1 MAKIVRILYRE
12 KPLMQPAGDMCAYDK
27 LYDMRLDNGNPTLR
41 AGSKSFDITQDDF
54 DDFIGL
60 CEQINAVKR
69 ILENHPWKMMTRFDA
84 VGALGSYIIVFDDG
98 NAACA
103 DFGPQEI
110 PQRFKELEK
119 KYTPASEPVCEG
131 AWVCSECGRANTG
144 KYCCECGAKA
154 AKSQE

>member
-27 LYDMRLDNGNPTLR
+27 LYDMRLDNGDPTLR

-69 ILENHPWKMMTRFDA
+69 ILENHPWKMMTR
-84 VGALGSYIIVFDDG
+84 
-98 NAACA
+98 
-103 DFGPQEI
+103 
-110 PQRFKELEK
+110 
-119 KYTPASEPVCEG
+119 
-131 AWVCSECGRANTG
+131 
-144 KYCCECGAKA
+144 
-154 AKSQE
+154 